1 MRNRDLGNEV
11 ADFGREVHGRGDLP
25 VACGVEPEGV
35 FTEGFFEGAGRGLA
49 GEPKV
54 SPMARYAL
62 DGEPPETSLDRFRRW
77 PKFIERPETRQRIG
91 GGALRANED
100 VELQN
105 LVTTRL
111 GGPCLLF

>member
-1 MRNRDLGNEV
+1 MVGLCELFGAPSKPFGRMRNRDLGNEV

-25 VACGVEPEGV
+25 VACGVAPEGV

-62 DGEPPETSLDRFRRW
+62 WAIGVIADRTLSVAQGRPASGLRGAVNYVVRR
-77 PKFIERPETRQRIG
+77 
-91 GGALRANED
+91 
-100 VELQN
+100 
-105 LVTTRL
+105 
-111 GGPCLLF
+111 